1 MERKPNFKAQITY
14 FSSYKSGLTSPF
26 SSGFRC
32 VLRFPFINKDF
43 FCIQNY
49 IDTELV
55 FPGENV
61 STNISVLDNIKDLY
75 NGLDFELF
83 LNTVKI
89 GEGVIT
95 EVYLSST

>member
-1 MERKPNFKAQITY
+1 MDRKPDFKAHITY
-14 FSSYKSGLTSPF
+14 FSSDKSGLASPF

-32 VLRFPFINKDF
+32 VLRFPLTNKDF

-55 FPGENV
+55 FPGENANV
-61 STNISVLDNIKDLY
+61 NVNVSVLDNNTELY
-75 NGLDFELF
+75 KGLDFELF
-83 LNTVKI
+83 FNSIKI

-95 EVYLSST
+95 ELYL

>member
-1 MERKPNFKAQITY
+1 MDRKPDFKANITY
-14 FSSYKSGLTSPF
+14 FSSDKSGLTSPF
-26 SSGFRC
+26 LSGFRC
-32 VLRFPFINKDF
+32 VLRFPFTNKDF

-61 STNISVLDNIKDLY
+61 NANISVLDNSTELY
-75 NGLDFELF
+75 KGLDFELF
-83 LNTVKI
+83 FSSIKI
-89 GEGVIT
+89 GEGVII